1 MIRVM
6 LPLALLTATAAADD
20 AAVDRAPDSVRFAT
34 FNISMGLE
42 REDELRAH
50 LASGAYPPL
59 QRAAEIIQRVR
70 PDVLLLNEFD
80 YSEDPEAA
88 LDFQQNYLSVGW
100 NGQEPIEYR
109 ESFTA
114 RVNTG
119 EPSGLDLDG
128 DGKLDG
134 PGDAWGFGR
143 FPGQYGMRVLSR
155 HPIDPEGVRLFRQLR
170 WSEMPGALRPV
181 NPDGS
186 PFHDDDAWSLLRLS
200 SKSHWDLPV
209 VIDGRSVHFL
219 VSHPTPPVFDGPED
233 RNGRRNHDEIR
244 FWAEYVSGEA
254 ADWIR
259 DDRGGTGGL
268 APGSLF
274 VIAGDLNADPRDGDS
289 WPGAIAQL
297 LDHPAINTSCVP
309 VSEGAVAAALAQGGS
324 NDRHRAHP
332 ANDTADFSDDGV
344 GNLRVDYVLPS
355 RQLETTAC
363 GVFWPGPDDEA
374 AGLLEGFDHRLVWVD
389 VRVPEDSP

>member
-6 LPLALLTATAAADD
+6 LPLLLLASAAPAHGS
-20 AAVDRAPDSVRFAT
+20 ASERPPGTVRFAT
-34 FNISMGLE
+34 FNIAMGLE
-42 REDELRAH
+42 REGEMRAH

-80 YSEDPEAA
+80 HSEDPEAA
-88 LDFQQNYLSVGW
+88 LDFQLNYLSVGW

-119 EPSGLDLDG
+119 EPSGQDLDG
-128 DGKLDG
+128 DGRIGG
-134 PGDAWGFGR
+134 PGDSWGYGS

-155 HPIDPEGVRLFRQLR
+155 FPIDAEGVRLFRHLR
-170 WSEMPGALRPV
+170 WAEMPGALRPV
-181 NPDGS
+181 NPDGT
-186 PFHDDDAWSLLRLS
+186 PFHDDVTWAQLRLS

-209 VIDGRSVHFL
+209 QADGHTVHFL

-244 FWAEYVSGEA
+244 FWAEYVSGNTVN
-254 ADWIR
+254 WIR

-268 APGSLF
+268 PAGASF
-274 VIAGDLNADPRDGDS
+274 VIAGDLNADPKDGDS

-297 LDHPAINTSCVP
+297 LEHRAINAACVP
-309 VSEGAVAAALAQGGS
+309 TSEGAVAAALEQGGS
-324 NDRHRAHP
+324 NDRHRGHP
-332 ANDTADFSDDGV
+332 AGDTADFSDGEV

-355 RQLETTAC
+355 QDLEVTGC
-363 GVFWPGPDDEA
+363 GVFWPAPDDDA
-374 AGLLEGFDHRLVWVD
+374 AGLLEDFDHRLVWVD
-389 VRVPEDSP
+389 VRIPGGSP